1 MSGGWIEGSRRRGPA
16 LACYFPAKPASGLV
30 ASEPNI
36 QAISRDVQRLDH
48 FRGGCYSN
56 LPLQESTYCSRFF
69 RALRRLLNS
78 VAIRTHR
85 AWVSSN
91 NSRHGGVPVNGGSS
105 VSVEWFASMIRAK
118 TLSCWHQYLDE
129 CPPERGRN
137 PRCFNGLPYR
147 CGFPQIKIV
156 CQQIRGHSVRVLL
169 DPAARLE
176 PGARW
181 VNS

>member
-1 MSGGWIEGSRRRGPA
+1 MLAGGARPSLTRCYGIVHPAVREIGELVGNQLGHGGRRLRPRCMSGGWIEGSRRRGPA

-36 QAISRDVQRLDH
+36 QAISRDVQRFDH

-105 VSVEWFASMIRAK
+105 VSVK
-118 TLSCWHQYLDE
+118 
-129 CPPERGRN
+129 
-137 PRCFNGLPYR
+137 
-147 CGFPQIKIV
+147 
-156 CQQIRGHSVRVLL
+156 
-169 DPAARLE
+169 AA
-176 PGARW
+176 
-181 VNS
+181 